1 MGAVILPFR
10 RRFDPLDP
18 ASETRYDSVVDS
30 LNRRAAERR
39 RNVRLAREIERQ
51 FVEND
56 LVVAGGKRRGQPL
69 TAEGRRRRI
78 AQLLSLHDEQHRID
92 AQLQRLGGELESMNT
107 DLEAWA
113 RDTYGL
119 GR

>member
-1 MGAVILPFR
+1 MESRNGRGHPPLSPPLRSPRSGFR
-10 RRFDPLDP
+10 DPL
-18 ASETRYDSVVDS
+18 
-30 LNRRAAERR
+30 
-39 RNVRLAREIERQ
+39 RLAREIERQ

-92 AQLQRLGGELESMNT
+92 AQLQRLGAELESMNT